1 MKISKNLCSPIKS
14 YEAGKVRGRGGSHE
28 ELLETV
34 FKWRFGLN
42 WTTPT
47 LKMKNTCT
55 FHSFPLSPLVLYAG
69 FISSPS
75 ECPISH
81 GQFFSKIDTA
91 PLHLLF
97 YSLLRTRFRSV
108 VGRGFLCP
116 PWDQSSWEAPYKCK
130 SLPLWRKELETPFSK
145 GSGCTL
151 HFILPAWQILHSPY
165 PGSAKDCIV
174 SRAPSQHAQLIM
186 QVLPSLFYF
195 FSLPPHLQSQKAV
208 TLWVRFLDLA
218 IC

>member
-1 MKISKNLCSPIKS
+1 M
-14 YEAGKVRGRGGSHE
+14 EVWV
-28 ELLETV
+28 ELD
-34 FKWRFGLN
+34 
-42 WTTPT
+42 
-47 LKMKNTCT
+47 NTNT
-55 FHSFPLSPLVLYAG
+55 QGEKHLHFPQLPPLSPLVLYAG

-174 SRAPSQHAQLIM
+174 SRAPSQHAQLIV

-195 FSLPPHLQSQKAV
+195 FFSPSTPSVSEGGDSLGPFSRFSHLLNHSLKC
-208 TLWVRFLDLA
+208 L
-218 IC
+218 ICVKDA